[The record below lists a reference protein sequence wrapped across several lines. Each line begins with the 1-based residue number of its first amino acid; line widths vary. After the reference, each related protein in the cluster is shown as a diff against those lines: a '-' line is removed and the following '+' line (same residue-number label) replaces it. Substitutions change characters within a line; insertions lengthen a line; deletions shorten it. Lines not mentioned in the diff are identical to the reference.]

1 MRFRAISCLLLLGFA
16 LAGCR
21 SRAPETV
28 KIDEGLAKL
37 VPQDAVM
44 LAGTRME
51 EVRATTA
58 YKLWGN
64 DADSPAIDRFARD
77 TGFDPRKDIRELLVA
92 SDGEDTVFL
101 ARGAFAPAKLEQLL
115 AEQGARKSTHRGQTV
130 INNGEWS
137 VAFLDTTTAVAGG
150 TLAVQSSIDR
160 RLQGGGGIPAIL
172 AGRMK
177 AIPKDS
183 QLWIVTFGLS
193 PALAR
198 AIPERGNMSN
208 LRRLLSMV
216 ESASAGVD
224 LRSGFSLNADAVGR
238 TAEDAKFIHDAF
250 RGLVGMGRLTVP
262 DNEPEMLRFY
272 DAIGITQKERTVRVQ
287 AAVPMDVL
295 EKLAAKMRPRA
306 SSK

>member
-1 MRFRAISCLLLLGFA
+1 MRFRAISCLLLLGLSF
-16 LAGCR
+16 AGCR

-51 EVRATTA
+51 EVRATAA

-64 DADSPAIDRFARD
+64 DADSSAIDRFARD

-92 SDGEDTVFL
+92 SDGKDTVFL
-101 ARGAFAPAKLEQLL
+101 ARGAFSPAKLEKLL
-115 AEQGARKSTHRGQTV
+115 AEQGARKSAHRGQTL

-137 VAFLDTTTAVAGG
+137 VAFLDATTAAAGA
-150 TLAVQSSIDR
+150 TRAVQSAIDR
-160 RLQGGGGIPAIL
+160 RQQGGGGIPVML
-172 AGRMK
+172 VTRMK

-193 PALAR
+193 PALAK
-198 AIPERGNMSN
+198 AIPEQGNMSN

-216 ESASAGVD
+216 ESATAGVD
-224 LRSGFSLNADAVGR
+224 LRSGFSLNAEAGGR

-272 DAIGITQKERTVRVQ
+272 DAIGITQKERTVRLQ

-295 EKLAAKMRPRA
+295 EKLAAKMRPGA
-306 SSK
+306 GWK